1 MGHMCDM
8 GPCYTEGSW
17 RRERKQCGR
26 FNRRGPSFDLFL
38 SPCFFLLYR
47 HGSVQFFISLYI
59 HIYIC
64 IYLSIYLSI
73 YLFINLSLLSVIIPR
88 SLMGDLED
96 ESTVLHWL
104 LELLCA
110 EPLFCVHVSSAS
122 ALLPVQSVS
131 DDVNST
137 SGSSASTALPI
148 MYVLM
153 NLGFS
158 IYVSVWK
165 W

>member
-1 MGHMCDM
+1 MIWVLAILREAEEENGNNADGLIDVVLLSIYFCLLASFFCIAMGLCNSSF
-8 GPCYTEGSW
+8 PYT
-17 RRERKQCGR
+17 
-26 FNRRGPSFDLFL
+26 
-38 SPCFFLLYR
+38 
-47 HGSVQFFISLYI
+47 YI
-59 HIYIC
+59 YIYIC

-158 IYVSVWK
+158 IYVSV
-165 W
+165 